1 MPYLRLPDPDLDRA
15 RGFFL
20 PELNITSNL
29 GFGIKLPYFIPIGD
43 SRDILITPFISPK
56 TNTLEYRYRQKLRN
70 GDVSLVG
77 AFSKDDIY
85 NDGLRSYYKIMGNF
99 KLQYGLKL
107 QIEAGHVNDERYLRD
122 YSFGSLSSLN
132 SKINVSKLSVDK
144 SKILQ
149 GELSYVRNETEEMN
163 ITH

>member
-1 MPYLRLPDPDLDRA
+1 
-15 RGFFL
+15 
-20 PELNITSNL
+20 
-29 GFGIKLPYFIPIGD
+29 
-43 SRDILITPFISPK
+43 
-56 TNTLEYRYRQKLRN
+56 
-70 GDVSLVG
+70 
-77 AFSKDDIY
+77 
-85 NDGLRSYYKIMGNF
+85 MGNF

-149 GELSYVRNETEEMN
+149 GELSYVRNETEEYLMN